1 MAHTV
6 LVVFGTR
13 PEAIKMAPVI
23 KELEE
28 RPARFTTIS
37 CVTAQ
42 HRRMLDQVLSIFD
55 IRPEYDLDIMKEN
68 QNLFD
73 ITARALTGLKEVL
86 ERTAPD
92 VVLVQG
98 DTTTAFVAGLAA
110 YYLRMPVGHIEA
122 GLRTWNKYSPFPEE
136 VNRRLLSV
144 VADYHFAPTEWSRS
158 NLVGEGTDP
167 DKIWVTGNTVID
179 ALIMIRERQ
188 EAEPARRALIDGFRE
203 RWGIGFPDG
212 RRMIL
217 VTGHRRENFG
227 TGFRDICAAL
237 KSIARERPDVSIIYP
252 VHLNPSVQRPVR
264 EILSGVPNIHL
275 IEPVEYEQFV
285 FLMNRSY
292 LILTDSGGVQEEA
305 PSLGKPVLVM
315 REVTERPEG
324 VEAGVV
330 KLVGT
335 DREKIVG
342 SVSELLDDDVTYR
355 RMAEAVNPYGDGKAA
370 LRIADILAS
379 NIAGNSGARS

>member
-1 MAHTV
+1 MDTV
-6 LVVFGTR
+6 LIVFGTR

-23 KELEE
+23 KELEN
-28 RPARFTTIS
+28 RPAQFRTIS

-42 HRRMLDQVLSIFD
+42 HRRMLDQVLAIFD
-55 IRPEYDLDIMKEN
+55 IRPQYDLDIMRDN
-68 QNLFD
+68 QDLFD
-73 ITARALTGLKEVL
+73 ITAHALTGLKEVL
-86 ERTAPD
+86 EQTVPD

-110 YYLRMPVGHIEA
+110 YYLRIPVGHIEA

-158 NLVGEGTDP
+158 NLIGEGTDP
-167 DKIWVTGNTVID
+167 ERIWVTGNTVID
-179 ALIMIRERQ
+179 ALMMIKERQ
-188 EAEPARRALIDGFRE
+188 ETGPARRALVETFKD
-203 RWGIGFPDG
+203 RWGIELPDG
-212 RRMIL
+212 RRMVL

-227 TGFRDICAAL
+227 EGFRNICTAL
-237 KSIARERPDVSIIYP
+237 KAIAEERPDVEIIYP

-275 IEPVEYEQFV
+275 IEPVEYEQFI
-285 FLMNRSY
+285 FLMNGSH

-330 KLVGT
+330 RLVGT
-335 DREKIVG
+335 DREKIVA
-342 SVSELLDDDVTYR
+342 SVSELLDDGAVYR
-355 RMAEAVNPYGDGKAA
+355 RMAEAVNPYGDGRAA
-370 LRIADILAS
+370 SRIADILAS
-379 NIAGNSGARS
+379 KAPVVKGGRS

>member
-1 MAHTV
+1 MDTV

-23 KELEE
+23 KELER
-28 RPARFTTIS
+28 RPAHFTTIS

-55 IRPEYDLDIMKEN
+55 IRPGYDLDIMRDN

-73 ITARALTGLKEVL
+73 ITAHALTGLKEVL
-86 ERTAPD
+86 EGTAPD

-110 YYLRMPVGHIEA
+110 YYLRIPVGHIEA

-158 NLVGEGTDP
+158 NLIGEGTDP
-167 DKIWVTGNTVID
+167 ERIWVTGNTVID
-179 ALIMIRERQ
+179 ALMMIKERQ
-188 EAEPARRALIDGFRE
+188 EAESARTALMENFRD

-212 RRMIL
+212 RKMVL

-227 TGFRDICAAL
+227 EGFRNICTAL
-237 KSIARERPDVSIIYP
+237 KNIAGERPDVDIIYP

-264 EILSGVPNIHL
+264 EILSGVPNVHL
-275 IEPVEYEQFV
+275 IEPVEYEQFI

-330 KLVGT
+330 RLVGT
-335 DREKIVG
+335 DRDKIVT
-342 SVSELLDDDVTYR
+342 SVSELLDDGAVYR
-355 RMAEAVNPYGDGKAA
+355 RMAEAVNPYGDGRAA
-370 LRIADILAS
+370 SRIADVLALK
-379 NIAGNSGARS
+379 AGADKGGRS